1 MSEQYT
7 LSPVKQDRMRT
18 TERWTHMLHRKPV
31 TVLHFQVWRWGNFD
45 ILLNDTEKE
54 RILAHDTI
62 VLNDYDIHGGE
73 LYGDRFVK
81 YEILN
86 RDTYDADELEEIRKL
101 MFCEDGY
108 EDEDD
113 EEEFDQY
120 LMEANGW
127 SRERIT
133 DFIRSDVDWKMTDTV
148 YEITGGVKLET
159 IPE

>member
-1 MSEQYT
+1 
-7 LSPVKQDRMRT
+7 
-18 TERWTHMLHRKPV
+18 V
-31 TVLHFQVWRWGNFD
+31 TVLHFQVWRWGDFD

-54 RILAHDTI
+54 KILAHDTI
-62 VLNDYDIHGGE
+62 VLNDYDIRGGE
-73 LYGDRFVK
+73 LYGGKFVK

-86 RDTYDADELEEIRKL
+86 RDTYGADELEEIRKM

-108 EDEDD
+108 EDEEY

-127 SRERIT
+127 AMKRST
-133 DFIRSDVDWKMTDTV
+133 DNIVRDIDWTMTDTS

-159 IPE
+159 VPE